1 MWMYRFIIPCL
12 KKNVCSACEFK
23 GTAVGWEALVHA
35 GLPSDCRALTRT
47 RADPRDRGAPP
58 WRSAR
63 PDGEAS
69 LDRQSG
75 YHEGAGASSA
85 VGKQAGEGDG

>member
-1 MWMYRFIIPCL
+1 M
-12 KKNVCSACEFK
+12 CSACEFK

-35 GLPSDCRALTRT
+35 GLPSDGRALTRT

-69 LDRQSG
+69 LDGQSG

-85 VGKQAGEGDG
+85 VGKQVGEGDG